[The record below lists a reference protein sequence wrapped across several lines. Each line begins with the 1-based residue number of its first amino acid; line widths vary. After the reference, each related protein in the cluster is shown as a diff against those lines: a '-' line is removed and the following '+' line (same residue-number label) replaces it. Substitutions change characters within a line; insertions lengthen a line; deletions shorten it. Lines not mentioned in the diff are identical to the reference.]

1 MLKIRKVII
10 AILAAA
16 VLMTGCGGGFDFS
29 ETELSS
35 AMGVKKTVFDGL
47 DIKPDDNGDTGV
59 ELMEQAK
66 ALGGA
71 DMYTYWLPDGSG
83 DSYDIVQIFFYG
95 GKVSS
100 VTLMA
105 FGKES
110 SDRTLLGIK
119 IGDSRASASS
129 KAEAY
134 FGESGKA
141 LSDDKEAWGLTD
153 MERDYINYGGASN
166 KKGSLTLIV
175 DCETDK
181 VISVEY
187 SEY

>member
-1 MLKIRKVII
+1 MMKFRKAFAAV
-10 AILAAA
+10 LTAA

-35 AMGVKKTVFDGL
+35 AIGVKKTVFDGL

-71 DMYTYWLPDGSG
+71 DMYTYWLPDGSE
-83 DSYDIVQIFFYG
+83 DSYDVVQIFFYS

-105 FGKES
+105 YGKES
-110 SDRTLLGIK
+110 SDRTLLGIRV
-119 IGDSRASASS
+119 GDSRGAASS
-129 KAEAY
+129 KAESY
-134 FGESGKA
+134 FGESGEA
-141 LSDDKEAWGLTD
+141 LSDDKEMWGLTD
-153 MERDYINYGGASN
+153 MKWDYINYGGASN
-166 KKGSLTLIV
+166 KKGSLTIIV
-175 DCETDK
+175 DYETDK
-181 VISVEY
+181 VISAEY